1 MHAARLT
8 RASLAVLVL
17 VHVAAPIYFWE
28 GGLIETEATHF
39 VRQYLDGRSLLQKVF
54 DPHGNDIGTYQA
66 RELSYLFDAVDAR
79 VLERLLA
86 QSTPL
91 FVPFSALL
99 ASFLTTIVFF
109 VGSSKVA
116 PQLRPVMATL
126 ILLLY
131 LSNHVYL
138 VTTAVY
144 YRSTKPLLAPVL
156 LIALFYLTHVLRQ
169 APHPAPTSPWVSG
182 PFIVVC
188 ALGCT
193 MSLLDRQG
201 FFYAV
206 IMLAG
211 LTLWYR
217 ARGGRRDLLHGSIA
231 AIALM
236 MLYNF
241 LLAPFIVKQVNGYWP
256 SFEYQKLDALHLI
269 GHPLHLVQALRLMA
283 QGAQIVL
290 GSFPG
295 WVYAGVAVLLL
306 LSSARHA
313 REIALRDR
321 FRQPGVRL
329 VCLVVG
335 SQILMFG
342 LMIVR
347 HPPIWD
353 FHDHRLWYYPLPFQI
368 LVLFGVMLLIAAVA
382 GRLRGASAVAV
393 NAVLVA
399 MIVGNILGWPA
410 YRRVMLASK
419 WLPGVHAQSAL
430 LKQSFEQQRPA
441 DDLTPDYRA
450 LYDFFRARRAG
461 AAAR

>member
-1 MHAARLT
+1 MHVARLT
-8 RASLAVLVL
+8 RAALALLVL
-17 VHVAAPIYFWE
+17 AHVAAPICFWD

-39 VRQYLDGRSLLQKVF
+39 VRQYLDGRSLAQKVF

-66 RELSYLFDAVDAR
+66 RELSYFFDAVDAR
-79 VLERLLA
+79 VLEALVAR
-86 QSTPL
+86 SVIL

-99 ASFLTTIVFF
+99 ASFLTAIVFF
-109 VGSSKVA
+109 VGSRKVA
-116 PQLRPVMATL
+116 PQLRPMTAAL

-131 LSNHVYL
+131 LSNHVYV

-156 LIALFYLTHVLRQ
+156 LATLFYLTSVLTRSS
-169 APHPAPTSPWVSG
+169 HPVAQERRVSG
-182 PFIVVC
+182 PFVVVC

-201 FFYAV
+201 FFYALT
-206 IMLAG
+206 MMAG
-211 LTLWYR
+211 LALWYR
-217 ARGGRRDLLHGSIA
+217 VRGGRRDLLFGSIA
-231 AIALM
+231 AIVLM
-236 MLYNF
+236 VLYNF
-241 LLAPFIVKQVNGYWP
+241 LFAPLIVKQVNGYWP
-256 SFEYQKLDALHLI
+256 SFDYQKLDALHLI
-269 GHPLHLVQALRLMA
+269 GHPLHLVQAVRMLA
-283 QGAQIVL
+283 QSAQIVL
-290 GSFPG
+290 GSFSA
-295 WVYAGVAVLLL
+295 WLYAGVAVLLL
-306 LSSARHA
+306 LSGIRSTRG
-313 REIALRDR
+313 IALRER
-321 FRQPGVRL
+321 FRQPVVRM
-329 VCLVVG
+329 VCLVVA
-335 SQILMFG
+335 SQILMFA
-342 LMIVR
+342 LMIIR

-382 GRLRGASAVAV
+382 GRLHGASAVAV
-393 NAVLVA
+393 NAVLVV

-450 LYDFFRARRAG
+450 LYDFFRARPAG